1 MLIIN
6 NEIQI
11 QEGNEI
17 YERDYFTRGCK
28 RVCIQIEIPKQDNVT
43 YDTLVNTF
51 SDGASIIRQLKE
63 TRLETREVKQET
75 TTSDTSDDTATE
87 ETTLQA
93 EETTANS
100 TEETTTENNEE
111 TDVADTTEEIKE
123 EPEVTYEDVEVEYI
137 KDYPLTDFVVAGD
150 IIDKRD
156 GTFTVYIGKK
166 TESEILE
173 EQNAELMLTLVGGE
187 I

>member
-17 YERDYFTRGCK
+17 YEREYLTRGA
-28 RVCIQIEIPKQDNVT
+28 RRTCIQIEIPKQDGVT
-43 YDTLVNTF
+43 YDTLVNAF
-51 SDGASIIRQLKE
+51 SDGASIVRRLTE
-63 TRLETREVKQET
+63 TRIVPHLVSE
-75 TTSDTSDDTATE
+75 ATE
-87 ETTLQA
+87 TEDAVYEDIA
-93 EETTANS
+93 EEYN
-100 TEETTTENNEE
+100 
-111 TDVADTTEEIKE
+111 
-123 EPEVTYEDVEVEYI
+123 

-156 GTFTVYIGKK
+156 GTFVVYMGMK
-166 TESEILE
+166 TETEILE